1 MGTCKHCGNKAG
13 MFSSSHSECQNKYEA
28 GVKVFISVLHSY
40 FYGTGT
46 INDVIAN
53 KSRLKNTA
61 YLKDE
66 DVCSLSRNVI
76 ADYVSQM
83 KMPFPS
89 NVVDKMDVFL
99 NAIGI
104 PFSQFNATGIIDEF
118 SRKMIGFYMVDYFLD
133 KVSLVHAIDKSQN
146 FLQLFPLSSHEIKK
160 AYLLVL
166 DKAVRN
172 FMKNGSLSSAEQQK
186 IDNYIAI
193 LSLPINNLPAEF
205 QNSDIS
211 RISQMTIIANIQ
223 KGIMPSNQVQVPV
236 ILAKN
241 ESVLWTYNG
250 VAMFEEK
257 ITKEWEGRT
266 GGVNVRIIKGVS
278 YRIGRMRGR
287 PVEHSSMVQLG
298 TGTLYVTNKNLIF
311 NSPLKGLKIPYSK
324 IVGITPYSD
333 GLEIQ
338 RDGTNVKRLTAQ
350 GFEPWFI
357 MNLLSHISN
366 L

>member
-13 MFSSSHSECQNKYEA
+13 IFSSSHSECQNKYEA
-28 GVKVFISVLHSY
+28 GVNNFISVLHSY

-46 INDVIAN
+46 INDVIDN
-53 KSRLKNTA
+53 KARLKNIA

-66 DVCSLSRNVI
+66 DVCNLSRNVI
-76 ADYVSQM
+76 ADYVSQL
-83 KMPFPS
+83 KMPFSPY
-89 NVVDKMDVFL
+89 VVDKMDVFL

-104 PFSQFNATGIIDEF
+104 PFSQFNSTGIIDEF
-118 SRKMIGFYMVDYFLD
+118 SRKMIGYYMVDYFLD
-133 KVSLVHAIDKSQN
+133 KASLVQSIAKCKN
-146 FLQLFPLSSHEIKK
+146 FLQLFPLSSYEIEK
-160 AYLLVL
+160 AYLSVL

-172 FMKNGSLSSAEQQK
+172 FMKNGSLSSTEQQK
-186 IDNYIAI
+186 IDSYITL
-193 LSLPINNLPAEF
+193 LSLPINNLPTEF

-211 RISQMTIIANIQ
+211 RISQMTIIKNVQ
-223 KGIMPSNQVQVPV
+223 KGIMPSNQVQIPV

-266 GGVNVRIIKGVS
+266 GGINVRIIKGVS

-298 TGTLYVTNKNLIF
+298 TGTLYVTNKKLIF
-311 NSPLKGLKIPYSK
+311 NSPSKGLKIPYSK
-324 IVGITPYSD
+324 IVGMTPYSD

-357 MNLLSHISN
+357 MNLLSHVSN